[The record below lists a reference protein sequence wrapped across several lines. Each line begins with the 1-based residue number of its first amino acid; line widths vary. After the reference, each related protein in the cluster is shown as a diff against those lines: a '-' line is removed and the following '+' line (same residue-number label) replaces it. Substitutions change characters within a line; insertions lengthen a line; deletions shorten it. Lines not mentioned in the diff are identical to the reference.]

1 MKKRQ
6 SNKDTTE
13 DTGIKVI
20 TVASEKGGVGK
31 TTSAVQIAGL
41 LAQQGKTL
49 LVDADD
55 RLESATEWLEANSS
69 YVWGF
74 DHCLFTNWDLE
85 AAYDWVVL
93 DTKGGEGPQA
103 LATLALRSH
112 LLIVPTKPDGISAR
126 GLIKTIRPLL
136 ESGTTNFRVL
146 LTDIPP
152 APNTDGLALRGE
164 LESAGI
170 PVFAQGI
177 RHAIAASK
185 AASLGT
191 LIRDAKDRYS
201 KTVNLEYEM
210 VVKEILKLTS
220 SSKNVNL

>member
-1 MKKRQ
+1 VKKRQ

-13 DTGIKVI
+13 NTGIKVI

-74 DHCLFTNWDLE
+74 DHCLFANWDLE

-103 LATLALRSH
+103 LATLAQRSH

-126 GLIKTIRPLL
+126 GLIK
-136 ESGTTNFRVL
+136 TNFRVL

-220 SSKNVNL
+220 SSKNVEP